1 MKNHLIHATRVAN
14 GAVSAPEYA
23 IYHLQVNVTF
33 AKGLTE
39 VRELSVRFYSFN
51 YLFKGTDT
59 RRVVSGR
66 AVRNWHFNVASSE
79 YWKAGHYWVFVY
91 ADGVP
96 RWFSGVYLFENEEF
110 TACDRLMCLEPDSVE
125 MFFAG
130 QVAFRPWWQAMEQF
144 RFGEPFVVRFLEQLS
159 HLKQCL
165 KQKSSAGC
173 LPSVRVEG
181 DVNEAERFASEVLD
195 PLIEEDLKLS
205 CILTEVN
212 GTDGDMLSLHLLER
226 VCYLVKNQAASDTLF
241 VFYGDNDTMNWLNQN
256 CTAFSS
262 LFDSDSVCISLPM
275 GGNQSNDVVP
285 FLPETEE
292 PSVSDEEEEAEANEK
307 TALQRLDD
315 LTGLAGVKHA
325 VHEAR
330 LMALF
335 TQRRKELGLDVS
347 GENRNHILFFGNPGT
362 GKTTVARLIGEIYHE
377 MGLLSRGHTVETERA
392 KLVGE
397 YIGQTEQRTNAAIEA
412 ARGGVLFIDEAYTL
426 VHKDDS
432 RDFGKEAINALLT
445 VLAEPNPDMI
455 VILAGYENKMQD
467 LFQFNPGLKDR
478 FPLQF
483 RFEDYT
489 ADELLEM
496 AHRLLTERNFEL
508 TEAAAYRLEAL
519 VQEAVA
525 HKDEHFGNGRW
536 IHNLVEHGILKR
548 MARRV
553 MSQPFR
559 DDDAGLFC
567 RIEEAD
573 ILGVEQDFL
582 QKVLP
587 KANVPR
593 RIGFIA

>member
-1 MKNHLIHATRVAN
+1 
-14 GAVSAPEYA
+14 
-23 IYHLQVNVTF
+23 
-33 AKGLTE
+33 
-39 VRELSVRFYSFN
+39 
-51 YLFKGTDT
+51 
-59 RRVVSGR
+59 
-66 AVRNWHFNVASSE
+66 
-79 YWKAGHYWVFVY
+79 
-91 ADGVP
+91 
-96 RWFSGVYLFENEEF
+96 
-110 TACDRLMCLEPDSVE
+110 
-125 MFFAG
+125 
-130 QVAFRPWWQAMEQF
+130 
-144 RFGEPFVVRFLEQLS
+144 
-159 HLKQCL
+159 
-165 KQKSSAGC
+165 
-173 LPSVRVEG
+173 
-181 DVNEAERFASEVLD
+181 
-195 PLIEEDLKLS
+195 
-205 CILTEVN
+205 
-212 GTDGDMLSLHLLER
+212 MLSLHLLER
-226 VCYLVKNQAASDTLF
+226 VCYLVKNQTASGTLF

-275 GGNQSNDVVP
+275 GGNQSSDAVP

-292 PSVSDEEEEAEANEK
+292 PSVPDEEEEAEANEK

-377 MGLLSRGHTVETERA
+377 IGLLSRGHTVETERA

-508 TEAAAYRLEAL
+508 TEAAAYRLETL

-553 MSQPFR
+553 MSQPFC
-559 DDDAGLFC
+559 DGDAGLFC

-582 QKVLP
+582 QRVLP